1 MSLFAGLF
9 VLPYPVINPI
19 AVEVGSVAIRWYG
32 IAYMA
37 GLLLGWFYIRKLLGD
52 SELWT
57 NKPPMVP
64 ELADDLVLWAT
75 IGVVAGG
82 RLGFVLFYEPSFYLA
97 NPLKIFAVWEGGMAF
112 HGGLIG
118 TGLAIYLF
126 ARRHKISFLPVF
138 DLAAAAVPIG
148 LFFGRIA
155 NFINAELWGRVSD
168 VPWAMVFP
176 GAGPLPR
183 HPSQLYEAAL
193 EGIVLFAVLRFFTH
207 NRKALARPGKVAG
220 IFLAGYGL
228 ARIVSEV
235 FREYDPAH
243 VFAAGPFT
251 AGIVYSIPMV
261 LLGAYFIY
269 RAERRS
275 PPPA

>member
-1 MSLFAGLF
+1 MSMFAGLF
-9 VLPYPVINPI
+9 VLPYPVIDPI
-19 AVEVGSVAIRWYG
+19 ALEVGPISIRWYG

-37 GLLLGWFYIRKLLGD
+37 GLLLGWLYIRKLLAN
-52 SELWT
+52 SALWSK
-57 NKPPMVP
+57 KPPMEP
-64 ELADDLVLWAT
+64 QQTDDLVLWAT
-75 IGVVAGG
+75 IGVIAGG
-82 RLGFVLFYEPSFYLA
+82 RLGYVLFYEPSFFFA

-126 ARRHKISFLPVF
+126 SRRQHIPAFPVI
-138 DLAAAAVPIG
+138 DLVAAAAPIG

-155 NFINAELWGRVSD
+155 NFINAELWGRVSE

-176 GAGPLPR
+176 GAGLLPR
-183 HPSQLYEAAL
+183 HPSQLYEATL
-193 EGIVLFAVLRFFTH
+193 EGIILFLIVRYFTH
-207 NRKALARPGKVAG
+207 HRKAFANPGSATG

-228 ARIVSEV
+228 ARIVSEF

-243 VFAAGPFT
+243 ALSFGPFT

-261 LLGAYFIY
+261 LIGWYLIR
-269 RAERRS
+269 RAARQASATE
-275 PPPA
+275 